1 MAKLLTVVGATG
13 TQGLSLIDAALE
25 DGTYKIRGL
34 TRNPNSEK
42 AAALARRGVEVVK
55 ADINDEQSLIR
66 AFAGSHA
73 IFAITDFFEPFITHG
88 PERAIDIEV
97 AQGINMAR
105 AASKT
110 ATLEHYVWS
119 TLPNGN
125 KLTDGKYIVPHFE
138 GKNRIDDYIRS
149 DKALLAKTT
158 FFWITWYGN
167 NFAYPIFTPNFL
179 KTANAY
185 VQLSPARPDTPI
197 KQSATRTRTL
207 GEDTTT
213 GKLLSDWSEVTGKP
227 STYVQTSLDD
237 FSAVWPG
244 FGLEMGIMMAMWSE
258 LRDESWSG
266 EEGLLTRE
274 ELGIKQSDLTTV
286 KNAYNVMNWEA
297 LLNVFTHDPAVSYA
311 TDEAAERNR
320 EDATSRKRRTN
331 VIKGNHTLGLK
342 CVTLQPPPR

>member
-13 TQGLSLIDAALE
+13 TQGLSLINAALE
-25 DGTYKIRGL
+25 DGSYKIRGL

-42 AAALARRGVEVVK
+42 AAALAKRGVELVK
-55 ADINDEQSLIR
+55 ADINDEHSLIK
-66 AFAGSHA
+66 AFEGSHA
-73 IFAITDFFEPFITHG
+73 VFAITDFFEPFVAHG
-88 PERAIDIEV
+88 PEKAIEIEV
-97 AQGINMAR
+97 AQGINMAK

-110 ATLEHYVWS
+110 ATLEHYIWS
-119 TLPNGN
+119 TLPNGK

-158 FFWITWYGN
+158 FFWISWYGN

-185 VQLSPARPDTPI
+185 IQLSPARPDTPI
-197 KQSATRTRTL
+197 KAIGDPHKNIGVFALAILKQPHLTL
-207 GEDTTT
+207 RPQGRFVLAHSEETTA

-227 STYVQTSLDD
+227 SKYVQTSLED

-244 FGLEMGIMMAMWSE
+244 FGMEMGIMMAMWSE
-258 LRDESWSG
+258 VRDRSWSG

-274 ELGIKQSDLTTV
+274 ELGIKESDLTSV
-286 KNAYNVMNWEA
+286 KDGYSVMDWKA
-297 LLNVFTHDPAVSYA
+297 LL
-311 TDEAAERNR
+311 
-320 EDATSRKRRTN
+320 
-331 VIKGNHTLGLK
+331 
-342 CVTLQPPPR
+342 